1 MHSLRIAVQGIELLS
16 TGRITLPVPEPH
28 RSRLMAVRRGEPSLD
43 QVVADLD
50 AATTTL
56 AGLVDASRLPDVVD
70 PDPVDRFIVAAYERA
85 WSTVA
90 E

>member
-50 AATTTL
+50 EATTAL
-56 AGLVDASRLPDVVD
+56 ARLVDASALPDVAD
-70 PDPVDRFIVAAYERA
+70 PDPIDQFLTSAYERA
-85 WSTVA
+85 WTA
-90 E
+90 AAG